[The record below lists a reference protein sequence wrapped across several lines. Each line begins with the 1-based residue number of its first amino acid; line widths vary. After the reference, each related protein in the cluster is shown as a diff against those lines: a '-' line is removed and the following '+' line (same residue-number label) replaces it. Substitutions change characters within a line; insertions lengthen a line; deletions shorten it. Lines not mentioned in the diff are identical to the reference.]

1 MLQLLYMSPWTVGF
15 TLLLVMSAGTAAA
28 QSTEK
33 KTTYRWVDDKGVV
46 HYGDHVPPEYSQQ
59 ESSVLNKEGVQIGK
73 LEARKT
79 PEELAADERRQQA
92 ALKQKQ
98 HDSFLMTTYASVTD
112 IERLRDERLA
122 TLEEQR
128 KAAQLFVD
136 NLHSRLSLLQ
146 ARALLFKPYNPRPE
160 ARRMPD
166 DIAEELVR
174 LLNDMRTQNDV
185 LTGKDEEGVTLRQQ
199 FQADISRYK
208 ELRGSPR

>member
-1 MLQLLYMSPWTVGF
+1 MLQLLYMSPRTVGL
-15 TLLLVMSAGTAAA
+15 TLLLIMFAGAIAA

-33 KTTYRWVDDKGVV
+33 KSTYRWVDNKGVV
-46 HYGDHVPPEYSQQ
+46 HYGDRVPPEYSQQ
-59 ESSVLNKEGVQIGK
+59 ESSVLNKEGVQVGK

-79 PEELAADERRQQA
+79 AEQLAADERQQQA

-174 LLNDMRTQNDV
+174 LLNDMQTQNQV
-185 LTGKDEEGVTLRQQ
+185 LVTKDQEGVTLRQQ
-199 FQADISRYK
+199 FQADIARYK
-208 ELRGSPR
+208 ELRSSPR